1 VKGLPCV
8 QASGTIPSVTNETG
22 TCGGCRP
29 CRWKRNRIELQD
41 KYDNSRPRASTI
53 NRIARARLDWLPI
66 PIANAKAWVSGLGDT
81 ETGWFWNLIFSS
93 LAAELQGY
101 LPNSSN
107 LWTIAGA
114 KRSDFWE
121 SHKSRVL
128 ARFEFREMDGTSM
141 LCFPPL
147 VEIVDQQ
154 SRKLRKP
161 RSALSLSS
169 LKSNYENQKRERE
182 ENRAQKKEAHHDN
195 RATPKPTGLDR
206 LIPD

>member
-1 VKGLPCV
+1 M
-8 QASGTIPSVTNETG
+8 NET
-22 TCGGCRP
+22 T
-29 CRWKRNRIELQD
+29 L
-41 KYDNSRPRASTI
+41 
-53 NRIARARLDWLPI
+53 RLTWIPI
-66 PIANAKAWVSGLGDT
+66 PIDAKAWVSGLSDT

-93 LAAELQGY
+93 LAAEPQGY

-128 ARFEFREMDGTSM
+128 ARFEVREMDGTRM

-147 VEIVDQQ
+147 VAIIGQQ

-161 RSALSLSS
+161 RSSLSLSLS
-169 LKSNYENQKRERE
+169 LS
-182 ENRAQKKEAHHDN
+182 
-195 RATPKPTGLDR
+195 LFS
-206 LIPD
+206 